1 MAKKAL
7 VSKIEPRGK
16 NNSGYRVLEVVDP
29 GNEFE
34 VHSGLGE
41 WKDCPDNVVMD
52 FWWYDPATSSFKKL
66 PGAVDPYADDPTDLA
81 KDADGNYL
89 EYHKWD
95 WDTESYTREPI

>member
-1 MAKKAL
+1 
-7 VSKIEPRGK
+7 
-16 NNSGYRVLEVVDP
+16 
-29 GNEFE
+29 
-34 VHSGLGE
+34 
-41 WKDCPDNVVMD
+41 MD